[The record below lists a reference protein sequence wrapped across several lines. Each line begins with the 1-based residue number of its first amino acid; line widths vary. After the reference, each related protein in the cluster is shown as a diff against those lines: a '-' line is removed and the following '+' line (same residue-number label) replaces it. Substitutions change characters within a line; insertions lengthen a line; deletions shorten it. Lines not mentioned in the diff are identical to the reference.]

1 MDIYNKLNEVFFA
14 QPDFLKETQWLVN
27 WITSFNNK
35 ELPDQFY
42 HSIKNQ
48 TELKNKSNEFTMY
61 KNIVKRIKTL
71 TNAFLLIDGGNEYFD
86 KHKHPIFFKNPEFIL
101 DNYFYHPEN
110 IANLPYSYHEQVYN
124 FFIEIEYFYYRIINH
139 LKDLEFDLH
148 IEKPIYNIG
157 EPTIDKPS
165 SWSDE

>member
-1 MDIYNKLNEVFFA
+1 MNIYNKLNEVFFE

-35 ELPDQFY
+35 ELPDKFY
-42 HSIKNQ
+42 HSNKNQ
-48 TELKNKSNEFTMY
+48 TELKNKSNEITMY
-61 KNIVKRIKTL
+61 KNIVKRIKIL
-71 TNAFLLIDGGNEYFD
+71 TNAFLLIDGGNEYFE
-86 KHKHPIFFKNPEFIL
+86 KHKTSIFFKNPEFIL

-110 IANLPYSYHEQVYN
+110 IAKQTYSYHEQIYN
-124 FFIEIEYFYYRIINH
+124 FFIEIENIYYRIINH

-148 IEKPIYNIG
+148 IENPIYNIG

-165 SWSDE
+165 SW